1 MIASLIQSLQKQHT
15 FRAQT
20 NSFQLGQI
28 IYGRIGKLFPNQTAE
43 VQVGNQ
49 KVIAKLEVP
58 LSAGGK
64 YWFQIQSGE
73 GRLHLK
79 VLPFEESGNNHHTPV
94 SSLLKQVGLPET
106 KENREMIQYLLREKL
121 PITKE
126 TSQATAQLINEY
138 KQEPEKLEV
147 LKEMMSRNLPLTKQV
162 FAGVLASLKKEPL
175 HQMMDELSTKLRAS
189 PQLSKDGQQLVLLL
203 EEMTKTG
210 QEKVTEKVTS
220 ALLKEWLNNR
230 DTVSSQNALSLLQKL
245 SFVRQGEEREL
256 LFEAAK
262 KIASKTSTLT
272 LPINEN
278 SRIEQTLQ
286 QNQGGLT
293 GSLLKAALMREMEN
307 GIPLTKQILSLF
319 TADGKPPQTQQIVN
333 NSAILLEKMSP
344 EFTKQEMTMLQNS
357 VNNAQEELVKFDF
370 GKSVADHLRM
380 LVSKIGFDYE
390 SRHLPMLK
398 GENGN
403 ELQKLDVLKALLL
416 RVINEESSGTVKGDA
431 EQLLHKIT
439 GIQLLSQ
446 ETAPFT
452 NYVLQVPLPFWEKK
466 TDLTVQWSGSKKENG
481 EIDPA
486 YCRVL
491 FYLELEHLNEVI
503 VDMQI
508 QNRIMNMTIVNDTE
522 KIKFIAEPFINGLKE
537 NLRNLGFTLTSISF
551 QPSFERVA
559 DTKKKVNP
567 YTSNSYSGVDIR
579 V

>member
-15 FRAQT
+15 LRGQT
-20 NSFQLGQI
+20 SSFQLGQI

-43 VQVGNQ
+43 VQVGDQ

-64 YWFQIQSGE
+64 YWFQIQPGE

-79 VLPFEESGNNHHTPV
+79 VLPFEESGNNHQTPV
-94 SSLLKQVGLPET
+94 NSLLKQLGLPET
-106 KENREMIQYLLREKL
+106 KENREMIQYLIKEKL

-126 TSQATAQLINEY
+126 ASQAIAQRLMEY
-138 KQEPEKLEV
+138 KHEPGKLEAV
-147 LKEMMSRNLPLTKQV
+147 KEMLLRNLPLTKDV
-162 FAGVLASLKKEPL
+162 FLGMLASLKKEPL
-175 HQMMDELSTKLRAS
+175 HQLMDQLSTKLRAS
-189 PQLSKDGQQLVLLL
+189 PQLSKDGQQLLLLL

-245 SFVRQGEEREL
+245 SFVRQGAEREL

-262 KIASKTSTLT
+262 TIARNSSALS

-278 SRIEQTLQ
+278 NRMEQALN
-286 QNQGGLT
+286 QNQAGLT
-293 GSLLKAALMREMEN
+293 ALLLKAAIMKEMEK
-307 GIPLTKQILSLF
+307 GIPLSKQILSAF
-319 TADGKPPQTQQIVN
+319 SADGKRPHTLLDNPTI
-333 NSAILLEKMSP
+333 SLEKMST
-344 EFTKQEMTMLQNS
+344 ELTKQEMTMLQNS
-357 VNNAQEELVKFDF
+357 LNNAHEEVLKFDF
-370 GKSVADHLRM
+370 GKNVADHLRM

-390 SRHLPMLK
+390 SSHLPLLK
-398 GENGN
+398 EGNGN
-403 ELQKLDVLKALLL
+403 QLQKFDVLKALLL
-416 RVINEESSGTVKGDA
+416 RVINEESSGNVKGDA

-446 ETAPFT
+446 ETLPLT
-452 NYVLQVPLPFWEKK
+452 NFVLQVPLSFWEKK
-466 TDLTVQWSGSKKENG
+466 TDLTVQWSGRKKENG

-491 FYLELEHLNEVI
+491 FYLELEYLNEVI
-503 VDMQI
+503 VDMHI

-522 KIKFIAEPFINGLKE
+522 KVKFIAEPFIKTLKD

-551 QPSFERVA
+551 QPTFAKGA
-559 DTKKKVNP
+559 DTKKKENP